1 MRFWE
6 LFSRETRFMLTDV
19 PNTRQEVLGVSV
31 VSALPT
37 QQYRLTTAEI
47 IYRLPD
53 HPLLLQTFIWQKFD
67 IAPEFPVLHKFLKFW
82 RDNLDGE
89 LYAVRVGQGR
99 ATRPPLPLIILPESD
114 TRH

>member
-1 MRFWE
+1 M
-6 LFSRETRFMLTDV
+6 
-19 PNTRQEVLGVSV
+19 SV
-31 VSALPT
+31 VTASPD

-53 HPLLLQTFIWQKFD
+53 HPMLLQTYIWQKFD
-67 IAPEFPVLHKFLKFW
+67 IAPEFPELSRFLKFW

-89 LYAVRVGQGR
+89 LHSVRVGQSR
-99 ATRPPLPLIILPESD
+99 AQRRPFPHLILPGND